1 MSAVVATSP
10 AAAHPLEH
18 PDAVGPVGRLGGWTA
33 EHVRAVSIA
42 WAVVAIALAAFAPK
56 VETALSGAGW
66 QANGS
71 ESVQARTLIQRN
83 FAGLSSSALMV
94 VVHSPGTTFAEPAFR
109 QTLGR
114 VERILRASAQVASV
128 QAPHGG
134 ATIARDGHT
143 AVVMAGAKGDPT
155 KMVAAADGLKS
166 KLRAAGAGDVSVSLT
181 GASGMWSD
189 FNSAN
194 RSAMMKSELFSWPV
208 TMAIL
213 VLAFG
218 SLVAAGL
225 PLLLTIVGL
234 VASAGLLTLLTHGFE
249 ISIWA
254 MNFALMFAL
263 ALGIDYALFVVHRF
277 RGALL
282 GSGLSA
288 RDAVAVTMDTAG
300 KAVLFSGLT
309 VLISLSAVML
319 VPSPAFRSM
328 ALGIMLSVVF
338 VLAATLT
345 LLPAVLAKLGRRV
358 DAAPLR
364 WVHSGE
370 HRSPRFA
377 RWGERLWRRPYL
389 YGPAATLVLV
399 LLALPVLG
407 LKTGMPSIKVVPA
420 HDGSRVGYA
429 QVQRAFGSGAPGT
442 LQIVVPIEDAA
453 AAVAAA
459 RRDPGIAQVS
469 SAQPG
474 GSGLALV
481 QATPTTDPS
490 SRAAGHTID
499 RLRSALPTGALV
511 GGAAAEN
518 HDLERALAT
527 RTPLV
532 IGVVLALGFLLLL
545 VALQAPLIAA
555 LGVLTNLLATGAA
568 FGVARLIFQNGHGAG
583 LLGFLLL
590 LVALQ
595 APLIAALGVLTN
607 LLATGAAFGV
617 ARLIFQN
624 GHGAGLLGFQSQ
636 GFLDAWG
643 PVFFFAMIFAISMD
657 YTVFLLSS
665 AKEHYDRSGDPREA
679 SIGGLAHSGRV
690 VFAAAAVMVA
700 VFFTFAL
707 SGPLPPKEMG
717 VILGIAV
724 LLDAMLVRLV
734 LIPTLLRVFGRWA
747 WALPRWLDRL
757 LPDVRFGH
765 S

>member
-1 MSAVVATSP
+1 MSAVATATQ
-10 AAAHPLEH
+10 AAPSALEH
-18 PDAVGPVGRLGGWTA
+18 PEAVGPLGRLGGWTA
-33 EHVRAVSIA
+33 QHVRAVA
-42 WAVVAIALAAFAPK
+42 VTWAVVAVALAVFAPR

-71 ESVQARTLIQRN
+71 ESVQARKLIQSN
-83 FAGLSSSALMV
+83 FAGLSSSSLMV
-94 VVHSPGTTFAEPAFR
+94 VVHSRTETVAAPSFQR
-109 QTLGR
+109 TLAR
-114 VERILRASAQVASV
+114 VERLLRANKHVASV
-128 QAPHGG
+128 LPPRAG
-134 ATIARDGHT
+134 ASLSPDAHT
-143 AVVMAGAKGDPT
+143 AIVTAGAKGDPT
-155 KMVAAADGLKS
+155 AMVAAADALKS
-166 KLRAAGAGDVSVSLT
+166 KLKASGSGSVGVSLT

-194 RSAMMKSELFSWPV
+194 RNAMLRSELLSWPV
-208 TMAIL
+208 TLAIL

-225 PLLLTIVGL
+225 PLLLTIIGL
-234 VASAGLLTLLTHGFE
+234 VASAGLLALLTHGLE

-277 RGALL
+277 RGAFF
-282 GSGLSA
+282 GSKLTA

-345 LLPAVLAKLGRRV
+345 LLPAVLAKLGPRI
-358 DAAPLR
+358 DALALR
-364 WVHSGE
+364 WVHSSE
-370 HRSPRFA
+370 QRSPRFA
-377 RWGERLWRRPYL
+377 RWGERLWRHPHL
-389 YGPAATLVLV
+389 YGPVATLLLV
-399 LLALPVLG
+399 LLALPIIG
-407 LKTGMPSIKVVPA
+407 LKTGMPSIKVVPT

-429 QVQRAFGSGAPGT
+429 QVQQAFGAGAPGT
-442 LQIVVPIEDAA
+442 LQIVAPQREA
-453 AAVAAA
+453 AAVAAAA
-459 RRDPGIAQVS
+459 RRDPGIARV
-469 SAQPG
+469 APVQPG
-474 GSGLALV
+474 RSGHALV
-481 QATPTTDPS
+481 QAIPTTDPS
-490 SRAAGHTID
+490 SKTTGRTID
-499 RLRSALPTGALV
+499 RLRSAVPAGALV

-518 HDLERALAT
+518 HELEGALAAK
-527 RTPLV
+527 TPLV

-545 VALQAPLIAA
+545 IALQAPLIAA
-555 LGVLTNLLATGAA
+555 LGVVTNLLATGAA
-568 FGVARLIFQNGHGAG
+568 FGIGRLIFQNGHGAG
-583 LLGFLLL
+583 LLGFK
-590 LVALQ
+590 
-595 APLIAALGVLTN
+595 
-607 LLATGAAFGV
+607 
-617 ARLIFQN
+617 
-624 GHGAGLLGFQSQ
+624 SQ
-636 GFLDAWG
+636 GFMDAWA

-665 AKEHYDRSGDPREA
+665 AKEHYDKSGDPREA
-679 SIGGLAHSGRV
+679 AIGGLAHSGRV
-690 VFAAAAVMVA
+690 IFAAAAVMVA

-724 LLDAMLVRLV
+724 LLDAMLVRLI
-734 LIPTLLRVFGRWA
+734 LIPTLLRVFGHWA

-765 S
+765 A